1 MVAYGR
7 ASVYQ
12 GRRPCTVSGESPVPL
27 LHLVVLALVQGITE
41 FLPIS
46 SSAHLVLVPAL
57 TGWDDQGLIIDV
69 AVHVGTL
76 AAVMVYFRRD
86 IAGMV
91 VGFLKLLVGRWTPG
105 GRLALLVAWA
115 TIPVVVAGAALHA
128 ALPQGIRSVE
138 LIAWAT
144 ILYAIVL
151 YAADRL
157 SLQIR
162 KVEHVGWVAAL
173 FVGLAQALALIPGT
187 SRSGITMTAGRLIGM
202 ERTEAAR
209 LSLLMSIPTI
219 LGAGML
225 TGLDLADAGDA
236 ALTGDAILAAA
247 LAFVA
252 ALVAIW
258 ALMRWLKVAG
268 FGPFVV
274 YRLLLGVGLLW
285 WLHG

>member
-1 MVAYGR
+1 M
-7 ASVYQ
+7 
-12 GRRPCTVSGESPVPL
+12 PL

-57 TGWDDQGLIIDV
+57 TGWEDQGLIIDV

-76 AAVMVYFRRD
+76 AAVTVYFRRD
-86 IAGMV
+86 IAVMV
-91 VGFLKLLVGRWTPG
+91 VGFLKLLIGRWTPG

-115 TIPVVVAGAALHA
+115 TIPAVAAGAALHA
-128 ALPQGIRSVE
+128 TMPQGIRSIEV
-138 LIAWAT
+138 IAWTT
-144 ILYAIVL
+144 IVFGIAL

-157 SLQIR
+157 SLQVR
-162 KVEHVGWVAAL
+162 KVEHVGWAAAL
-173 FVGLAQALALIPGT
+173 FVGVAQALSLIPGT

-219 LGAGML
+219 LGAGTL
-225 TGLDLADAGDA
+225 AGLDLAEAGDA
-236 ALTGDAILAAA
+236 ALTGDAILAAVLAFAAA
-247 LAFVA
+247 LA
-252 ALVAIW
+252 AIW
-258 ALMRWLKVAG
+258 ALMRWLKFAG

-274 YRLLLGVGLLW
+274 YRLLLGAGLLW
-285 WLHG
+285 WIYG